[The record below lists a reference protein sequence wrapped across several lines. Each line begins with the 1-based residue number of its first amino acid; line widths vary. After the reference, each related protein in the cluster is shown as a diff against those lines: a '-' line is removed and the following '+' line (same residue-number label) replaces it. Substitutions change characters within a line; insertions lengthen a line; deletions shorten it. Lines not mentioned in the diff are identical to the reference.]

1 MEQRQSL
8 QKVVLEKLDIYMQ
21 KKKMHLDTYIISLRK
36 INSKWITDL
45 NLKYTTVKQ
54 K

>member
-21 KKKMHLDTYIISLRK
+21 KKKNASRQIHYIPSQ
-36 INSKWITDL
+36 N
-45 NLKYTTVKQ
+45 
-54 K
+54 